1 MTGWDL
7 LSNVVSG
14 FPPVAMALLLVVAI
28 FAAITFVVGFSRNGI
43 DFVRHGF
50 MQGNITELG
59 EKIDALRTEFKSDLS
74 REINSLRDDLR
85 NEFRGEMNSLRD
97 DLRNEFRGEMNSL
110 RDDLR
115 NEFKADLSREIGGL
129 RNDLRNEFNAD
140 LSREVGGIRTE
151 LETIKVNHFGHLKNF
166 LTELTSIMLDKG
178 IINNENKARLDNHL
192 RDM

>member
-1 MTGWDL
+1 MTGWDV

-28 FAAITFVVGFSRNGI
+28 AAAIVFVVGFSRNGI

-50 MQGNITELG
+50 KQSNITELG
-59 EKIDALRTEFKSDLS
+59 EKIDCLRT
-74 REINSLRDDLR
+74 
-85 NEFRGEMNSLRD
+85 
-97 DLRNEFRGEMNSL
+97 
-110 RDDLR
+110 
-115 NEFKADLSREIGGL
+115 EFKADLSREIGNLRDEFRGEMGSLRDALRAEFRGDIGSLRTEIGGL
-129 RNDLRNEFNAD
+129 RA
-140 LSREVGGIRTE
+140 E

-166 LTELTSIMLDKG
+166 LTELTSILLDKG